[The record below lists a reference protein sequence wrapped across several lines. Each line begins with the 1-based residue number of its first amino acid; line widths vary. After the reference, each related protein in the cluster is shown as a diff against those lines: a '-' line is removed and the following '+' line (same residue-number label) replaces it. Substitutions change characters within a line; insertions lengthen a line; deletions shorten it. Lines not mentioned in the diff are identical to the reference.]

1 MIPGEDIFDTLVK
14 KVTSK
19 EFELQTQV
27 DKASLELAKM
37 RKEIDVLN
45 QVYKAKRGELEDF
58 KRMFSPRLS
67 IVRYFPASTE
77 FFRASFR
84 HYDGALGK
92 SIPRVVHLGPSADWK
107 NENDPGLYFLAK
119 KQTVKYLMKRYPGL
133 YDSF

>member
-1 MIPGEDIFDTLVK
+1 MIHDEHILDTLVK
-14 KVTSK
+14 KVISK
-19 EFELQTQV
+19 EFEFQTQV

-45 QVYKAKRGELEDF
+45 QIFEAKRAELGDF
-58 KRMFSPRLS
+58 QRMFSPRIS

-84 HYDGALGK
+84 HYDVLAGK
-92 SIPRVVHLGPSADWK
+92 SIPRVVHLGPSANWESD
-107 NENDPGLYFLAK
+107 NDQELYFLAK
-119 KQTVKYLMKRYPGL
+119 KQTIKYLMKRYPGL